1 MSGRAW
7 SEQSSVAG
15 FYQKIVNRTTVYW
28 LKEEDSVPKVILFS
42 QSLGKWIVSSVD
54 DMGGTVGYL
63 FSSGST
69 ICPDSPGSEWK
80 YGDGTELTLAR
91 NTVKISKWTE
101 GEKYLD

>member
-1 MSGRAW
+1 MNS
-7 SEQSSVAG
+7 
-15 FYQKIVNRTTVYW
+15 TTFYW
-28 LKEEDSVPKVILFS
+28 LKEEDEVPTAIWFS
-42 QSLGKWIVSSVD
+42 QSVGEWTVGRLD
-54 DMGGTVGYL
+54 DLGGTAGYL

-101 GEKYLD
+101 GEKSFDKQLTMPHL